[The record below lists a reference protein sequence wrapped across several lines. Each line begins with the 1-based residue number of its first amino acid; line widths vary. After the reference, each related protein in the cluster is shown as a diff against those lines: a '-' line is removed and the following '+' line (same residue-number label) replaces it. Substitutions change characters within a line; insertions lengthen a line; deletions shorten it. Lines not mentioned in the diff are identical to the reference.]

1 MTDAPDSAAKFQFDV
16 VRLRDDDEMTWA
28 KIAQRTHST
37 PAIVEGAYKVGK
49 ERLARGEVMPERTD
63 DRSWVGDDDV
73 IQSPSPRKFTKL
85 MLDVIRLRDEEEFWR
100 GGKKVPMPWG
110 KIAERT
116 GASMSGCVGAYRR
129 GKERQGNQTGK
140 GAIEATDGKKA
151 AQVLEAVAVPFDR
164 IKVTALAKAVG
175 LPITTL
181 NNLIRRYETRYLP
194 VTQELRKVTTEE
206 IKALLDDRLHKALT
220 YLDDFVFA
228 QANAKDLAI
237 ISGIMAEKRAMLRG
251 EPTVILGTEER
262 KSLNALA
269 EALRQE
275 LERRTMTP
283 MIDVTPIETPS
294 DQEPGLPVPV
304 GGASNG

>member
-1 MTDAPDSAAKFQFDV
+1 MMDAFESAAKFEFDV
-16 VRLRDDDEMTWA
+16 VRSHDEDGLTWA
-28 KIAQRTHST
+28 KIAQRDGST
-37 PAIVEGAYKVGK
+37 VTIVKGAYKRGK
-49 ERLARGEVMPERTD
+49 ERLVAGEAMPERTD
-63 DRSWVGDDDV
+63 DRSWVNDDDGPR
-73 IQSPSPRKFTKL
+73 SPSPRNSTKL
-85 MLDVIRLRDEEEFWR
+85 MLDTIRLRDEE
-100 GGKKVPMPWG
+100 GLSWG
-110 KIAERT
+110 KIADRT
-116 GASMSGCVGAYRR
+116 GASRSGCIGAYRR
-129 GKERQGNQTGK
+129 GKERQVRPRGK
-140 GAIEATDGKKA
+140 DSGVEATDGKKA

-206 IKALLDDRLHKALT
+206 IKALLDDRLHKALS

-269 EALRQE
+269 EALRKE
-275 LERRTMTP
+275 LERRTMT
-283 MIDVTPIETPS
+283 IDITPIETPS
-294 DQEPGLPVPV
+294 AAEPGLPVPLGEA
-304 GGASNG
+304 GG